1 MYYIDYTEAK
11 EDFMSKIKI
20 KDIKTLADTKYLK
33 LYNAEYINKNGDF
46 RNWSIASRKDL
57 TTLKGKFFNG
67 KEDTVDAVIIVAT
80 HIEEK
85 RLVVIRQFRVPINDY
100 VYELPAGLID
110 KDEDFKDS
118 AKRELKEETGLD
130 LVEIDYERTNLK
142 VYVSTGMT
150 DESVALVYCTCT
162 GHISKEYLESDEDID
177 IMLLSKNE
185 AKELLRSNEK
195 IDVKALLMIQ
205 NFINL

>member
-1 MYYIDYTEAK
+1 
-11 EDFMSKIKI
+11 MSKVKI

-33 LYNAEYINKNGDF
+33 LYDAEYVNKNGDI

-57 TTLKGKFFNG
+57 STLRGKFFNEE
-67 KEDTVDAVIIVAT
+67 EDTADAVIIIAT
-80 HIEEK
+80 HVEEEK
-85 RLVVIRQFRVPINDY
+85 LVVIRQFRVPINDY

-110 KDEDFKDS
+110 KGEDFKDS

-130 LVEIDYERTNLK
+130 LLKIDYDKTKSK
-142 VYVSTGMT
+142 VYISTGMT

-162 GHISKEYLESDEDID
+162 GSISKEYLEADEDID

-185 AKELLRSNEK
+185 AKEVLKSNER
-195 IDVKALLMIQ
+195 IDIKALLMIQ
-205 NFINL
+205 NFIDL

>member
-1 MYYIDYTEAK
+1 M
-11 EDFMSKIKI
+11 
-20 KDIKTLADTKYLK
+20 
-33 LYNAEYINKNGDF
+33 
-46 RNWSIASRKDL
+46 
-57 TTLKGKFFNG
+57 
-67 KEDTVDAVIIVAT
+67 
-80 HIEEK
+80 
-85 RLVVIRQFRVPINDY
+85 
-100 VYELPAGLID
+100 PAGLID

-130 LVEIDYERTNLK
+130 LVEIDYERTNPK

-162 GHISKEYLESDEDID
+162 GHISKEYLEADEDID